1 MRLRTEPRGAALLTA
16 LLMVALLTAIV
27 TGLMLYVH
35 QQRLRSIAAAR
46 AMVRDSCAA
55 SGLQHARAYF
65 ARHQTK
71 WNDFLSKPQGAG
83 APHPYNP
90 VEASWNTTPADP
102 KSKALQLAHPELFAD
117 LDGDGAQDVY
127 LYVRDNPDEGLPA
140 NENWERDND
149 QIVIVGAVCISE
161 TMVPR
166 RQDGKVDPTL
176 IVVEGLLS
184 YNLTDTSYTSQSLSG
199 TAGTGNLN

>member
-1 MRLRTEPRGAALLTA
+1 MRLRTRPRGAALLTA
-16 LLMVALLTAIV
+16 VLMVALLTSIV
-27 TGLMLYVH
+27 AGLMLYVH

-65 ARHQTK
+65 ARHQTE
-71 WNDFLSKPQGAG
+71 WNLFLAKPQGTG
-83 APHPYNP
+83 TPHPYNP
-90 VEASWNTTPADP
+90 VKASWNTTPADP
-102 KSKALQLAHPELFAD
+102 KSKALQEAYPELFAD
-117 LDGDGAQDVY
+117 LDGDGVQDVY
-127 LYVRDNPDEGLPA
+127 LYIRDNPDEGLPA
-140 NENWERDND
+140 AENWERDND

-161 TMVPR
+161 TLVPR

-176 IVVEGLLS
+176 VVVEGLLS
-184 YNLTDTSYTSQSLSG
+184 YNLTDTSYTSQALSG

>member
-1 MRLRTEPRGAALLTA
+1 MRTRTRPRGAALLTA

-27 TGLMLYVH
+27 GALMLYVH

-65 ARHQTK
+65 ARLQPK
-71 WNDFLSKPQGAG
+71 WNDFLAEPKV
-83 APHPYNP
+83 YNP
-90 VEASWNTTPADP
+90 VKASWNTTPADP
-102 KSKALQLAHPELFAD
+102 KSKALRGTNPKLFVD

-127 LYVRDNPDEGLPA
+127 LYIRDNPDEGLPA

-166 RQDGKVDPTL
+166 RQDGKVDPML
-176 IVVEGLLS
+176 VVVEGLLS